1 MKVLKKAI
9 EDDDVD
15 SFHRHLERLVQD
27 HGSTVGDLLAGSGAL
42 HCAAKAGCILMVE
55 TLIQKGLG
63 NAYHL
68 HICLVC
74 IVQAVHIVLT
84 SLLYT

>member
-15 SFHRHLERLVQD
+15 SFHHHLERLVQD

-42 HCAAKAGCILMVE
+42 HCAAKAGCIPMVE

-68 HICLVC
+68 YV
-74 IVQAVHIVLT
+74 
-84 SLLYT
+84 